1 MDFST
6 LLPDLIEKWT
16 GSYAD
21 LVFSLIGVA
30 AALAALLPAPK
41 EGQKFYAVLH
51 AALNFLALNI
61 LRARNAKPR

>member
-1 MDFST
+1 MDFSA

-30 AALAALLPAPK
+30 AALAALLPPPK
-41 EGQKFYAVLH
+41 EGQKFYAVVH
-51 AALNFLALNI
+51 ALLNFLALNI

>member
-1 MDFST
+1 MDFSA

-30 AALAALLPAPK
+30 AALAAKGGVVPR
-41 EGQKFYAVLH
+41 AVNAEAVRQTL
-51 AALNFLALNI
+51 I
-61 LRARNAKPR
+61 ARGVKL

>member
-1 MDFST
+1 MDFSA

-30 AALAALLPAPK
+30 AALAALLPPPK
-41 EGQKFYAVLH
+41 EGQKLYAVVH
-51 AALNFLALNI
+51 ALLNFLALNI